1 MHQTA
6 FHYPERAGYKA
17 EGTSQDAAN
26 AIEGSGQAA
35 RLRLA
40 VLAFYA
46 RHRGTADECAAS
58 LGESILSIR
67 PRCSELLKQG
77 HLYVTGE
84 RRKSSSGHSQ
94 NVLALA
100 SNGGKVAA

>member
-1 MHQTA
+1 MHQFAMT
-6 FHYPERAGYKA
+6 YLERAGYKA
-17 EGTSQDAAN
+17 EGTSQEAAS

-35 RLRLA
+35 RLRTA
-40 VLAFYA
+40 VLGWYA
-46 RHRGTADECAAS
+46 RQNGTADECAAG

-77 HLYVTGE
+77 RLYVTGD

-94 NVLALA
+94 NVLAMTPENQ
-100 SNGGKVAA
+100 SRAA